1 MKNSVARY
9 ESLLIFSS
17 DYSPKQLRFL
27 GYYYAKTLREWGAS
41 KIHVRYRGK
50 RSLSYNIKGSKI
62 GDYIEIRFNLLPS
75 NLSLYQSLIKLDNH
89 ILRSFIRKKTSK
101 LKFSAS

>member
-1 MKNSVARY
+1 MNNSLSRY
-9 ESLLIFSS
+9 ESLLVFSS

-41 KIHVRYRGK
+41 NIHVRYRGK

-62 GDYIEIRFNLLPS
+62 GDYLEIRFNLLPD
-75 NLSLYQSLIKLDNH
+75 NLRYYQSLLKLDTH
-89 ILRSFIRKKTSK
+89 LIRSFIRRKK
-101 LKFSAS
+101 

>member
-1 MKNSVARY
+1 MKNSLSRY

-27 GYYYAKTLREWGAS
+27 GYYYAKTLRDWGAYN
-41 KIHVRYRGK
+41 IHVRYRGK
-50 RSLSYNIKGSKI
+50 RSLSYPIKGSKI
-62 GDYIEIRFNLLPS
+62 GDYLEIKFNLLPD

-89 ILRSFIRKKTSK
+89 ILRSFTRRKK
-101 LKFSAS
+101 

>member
-1 MKNSVARY
+1 MKNSLSRY

-27 GYYYAKTLREWGAS
+27 AYYYAKTLREWGAS

-50 RSLSYNIKGSKI
+50 RNLAYNINGSKI
-62 GDYIEIRFNLLPS
+62 GDYIEIRFNLLPAA
-75 NLSLYQSLIKLDNH
+75 LELYQSLIKLDDQ
-89 ILRSFIRKKTSK
+89 ILRSFIKKK
-101 LKFSAS
+101 N

>member
-1 MKNSVARY
+1 MKNSLSRY

-41 KIHVRYRGK
+41 NIHVRYRGK
-50 RSLSYNIKGSKI
+50 RSLSYLIKGANV
-62 GDYIEIRFNLLPS
+62 GDYIEIGFDLLPD
-75 NLSLYQSLIKLDNH
+75 NLDLYQSLIKLDNH
-89 ILRSFIRKKTSK
+89 IVRSFLRKKI
-101 LKFSAS
+101 

>member
-1 MKNSVARY
+1 MKNYLSRY

-27 GYYYAKTLREWGAS
+27 GYYYAKTLREWGADNIS
-41 KIHVRYRGK
+41 VRYRGK
-50 RSLSYNIKGSKI
+50 RSLSYPIRGSKI
-62 GDYIEIRFNLLPS
+62 GDYIEIKFNLLPN

-89 ILRSFIRKKTSK
+89 VLRSFIRKK
-101 LKFSAS
+101 

>member
-9 ESLLIFSS
+9 ESLLIFSP

-41 KIHVRYRGK
+41 KIRVRYRGK
-50 RSLSYNIKGSKI
+50 RSLSYNIKGAKI
-62 GDYIEIRFNLLPS
+62 GDYLEIRFNLLPS
-75 NLSLYQSLIKLDNH
+75 NLALYQSLIKLDNH
-89 ILRSFIRKKTSK
+89 ILRSFIRKKTSN
-101 LKFSAS
+101 LKFTTI

>member
-1 MKNSVARY
+1 MKNSLSRY

-41 KIHVRYRGK
+41 
-50 RSLSYNIKGSKI
+50 IKFMSVI
-62 GDYIEIRFNLLPS
+62 VENEI
-75 NLSLYQSLIKLDNH
+75 
-89 ILRSFIRKKTSK
+89 
-101 LKFSAS
+101 

>member
-1 MKNSVARY
+1 MQNASCRY

-27 GYYYAKTLREWGAS
+27 AYYYANTIRGWGGS

-50 RSLSYNIKGSKI
+50 RNLAYDINGSKI
-62 GDYIEIRFNLLPS
+62 GDYIEIRFNLLPAAVE
-75 NLSLYQSLIKLDNH
+75 LYQSLIKLDDQ
-89 ILRSFIRKKTSK
+89 ILRSFIKKTN
-101 LKFSAS
+101 

>member
-1 MKNSVARY
+1 MKHSLSRY

-41 KIHVRYRGK
+41 NIHVRYRGK
-50 RSLSYNIKGSKI
+50 RSLSYSIKGTKI
-62 GDYIEIRFNLLPS
+62 GDYLEIRFNILPD
-75 NLSLYQSLIKLDNH
+75 NLYLYQSLLKLDEN
-89 ILRSFIRKKTSK
+89 IVRSFLRKKQ
-101 LKFSAS
+101 

>member
-1 MKNSVARY
+1 MKTSVSRY

-27 GYYYAKTLREWGAS
+27 AYYYAKTLREWGAS

-50 RSLSYNIKGSKI
+50 RNLAYNIK
-62 GDYIEIRFNLLPS
+62 IRFNLLPAA
-75 NLSLYQSLIKLDNH
+75 LELYQSLIKLDDQ
-89 ILRSFIRKKTSK
+89 ILRSFIKKK
-101 LKFSAS
+101 N

>member
-1 MKNSVARY
+1 MKNASSRY

-27 GYYYAKTLREWGAS
+27 AYYYANTIREWGGS

-50 RSLSYNIKGSKI
+50 RNLTYEIKGSKI
-62 GDYIEIRFNLLPS
+62 GDYIEIRFNLLPAA
-75 NLSLYQSLIKLDNH
+75 LELYQSLIKLDDQ
-89 ILRSFIRKKTSK
+89 ILRSFIKKKS
-101 LKFSAS
+101 

>member
-1 MKNSVARY
+1 MTNSLSRY

-27 GYYYAKTLREWGAS
+27 GYYYAKTIREWGGS

-50 RSLSYNIKGSKI
+50 RSLSYPINGAKI
-62 GDYIEIRFNLLPS
+62 ADYIEIRFNLLPD
-75 NLSLYQSLIKLDNH
+75 NLHLYNSLLKLDAH
-89 ILRSFIRKKTSK
+89 LIRSFIRRKK
-101 LKFSAS
+101 

>member
-1 MKNSVARY
+1 MKNYLSRY

-27 GYYYAKTLREWGAS
+27 GYYYAKTLREWGAD
-41 KIHVRYRGK
+41 KISVRYRGK
-50 RSLSYNIKGSKI
+50 RSLSYPIRGSKI
-62 GDYIEIRFNLLPS
+62 GDYIEIKFNLLPN

-89 ILRSFIRKKTSK
+89 VLRSFIRKK
-101 LKFSAS
+101 